1 MVLLF
6 GPGSMMTKI
15 LLAVPMA
22 ILPLWPLAAWGTA
35 IWTRR
40 RHWSIQ
46 CGLIIS
52 MIIVLA
58 FATKIFHLAASLHAV
73 MMPFWVLTFI
83 SLACNFVAQF
93 GPVSRPRS

>member
-6 GPGSMMTKI
+6 GAGSMMTKI
-15 LLAVPMA
+15 LLAAPMV

-58 FATKIFHLAASLHAV
+58 FATKIIPLIKSLHAV
-73 MMPFWVLTFI
+73 MMLFWVLTFI

-93 GPVSRPRS
+93 GPMSRPRG